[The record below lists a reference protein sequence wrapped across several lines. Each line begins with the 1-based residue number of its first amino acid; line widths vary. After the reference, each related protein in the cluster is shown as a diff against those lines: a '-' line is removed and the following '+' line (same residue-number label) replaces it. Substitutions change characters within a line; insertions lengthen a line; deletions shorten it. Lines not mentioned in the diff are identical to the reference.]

1 MKLSDLMTAEQALKI
16 IEMLEKQEQLITDL
30 TKRLE
35 NIENENTSSN
45 Y

>member
-35 NIENENTSSN
+35 NIENENTRSN